1 LRELAPRDVVAK
13 AMSRVMA
20 AQRVDHL
27 YLDARHLGA
36 EALERR
42 FPTILAS
49 CRAAGV
55 DPVVDPIPVA
65 PAAHYASGG
74 VRTDLAGRTSVPGLY
89 ACGEVA
95 CTGVH
100 GANRLA
106 SNSLLEGVVFAARI
120 GEALTDLPPQA
131 QPVPLSEP
139 AGLVDASVRSELAL
153 VMTESVGVL
162 RSESSLEGAG
172 KSLQSL
178 SERTTDVPT
187 PEAWE
192 ASGMV
197 AVAAALVAAAA
208 HREET
213 RGCHWREDFPES
225 DPTFLG
231 HLVSQRKGDTLST
244 TYESLVGVS

>member
-1 LRELAPRDVVAK
+1 
-13 AMSRVMA
+13 
-20 AQRVDHL
+20 
-27 YLDARHLGA
+27 
-36 EALERR
+36 
-42 FPTILAS
+42 
-49 CRAAGV
+49 
-55 DPVVDPIPVA
+55 
-65 PAAHYASGG
+65 
-74 VRTDLAGRTSVPGLY
+74 
-89 ACGEVA
+89 
-95 CTGVH
+95 
-100 GANRLA
+100 
-106 SNSLLEGVVFAARI
+106 
-120 GEALTDLPPQA
+120 
-131 QPVPLSEP
+131 
-139 AGLVDASVRSELAL
+139 LVDASVRSELAL

-162 RSESSLEGAG
+162 RSESSLEAAG

-178 SERTTDVPT
+178 SERTTDDPT